1 MSQTL
6 TAAGMSCEGC
16 EDAVENALAEVQ
28 GVSAVEADN
37 ETDSVTVEGIADT
50 DDLEKAVEV
59 AGYEVS

>member
-6 TAAGMSCEGC
+6 TVTGMSCEGC
-16 EDAVENALAEVQ
+16 EEAVENALAAVQ

-37 ETDSVTVEGIADT
+37 ETDSVTVEGTAET
-50 DDLEKAVEV
+50 DALEKAVET